1 MDTQSTDL
9 LFNHPK
15 RPRRFDTTSEVETAR
30 VGAHVDLHLAME
42 KRNPLRR
49 GGTWGDCG
57 SDKTRTAVGTGLGFH
72 LGCGAAMWCWVCY
85 PVIVHCSR
93 TGVCIHVAPPQEV
106 RVGSR
111 MPAVPAVPKTN
122 SAKPRWTVDIARR
135 LWSPR
140 QLAVEPV
147 EQWTP
152 SKAKYHL
159 EQT

>member
-93 TGVCIHVAPPQEV
+93 TGVCIHVAPPPRSESWLPHASCTSCAKNQQCQATMDGRYRQETLV
-106 RVGSR
+106 ASAASGGASG
-111 MPAVPAVPKTN
+111 AVDT
-122 SAKPRWTVDIARR
+122 
-135 LWSPR
+135 
-140 QLAVEPV
+140 E
-147 EQWTP
+147 
-152 SKAKYHL
+152 
-159 EQT
+159 